1 MKTLFKGLLVLAL
14 ILAVGSVAR
23 EWRTSDGRD

>member
-1 MKTLFKGLLVLAL
+1 MKTLFKGLLALAL

-23 EWRTSDGRD
+23 EWRTYGRD